1 MGKIKILQAGNKWS
15 TSKKCYHKGFTPHK
29 YHCAG
34 FTLLELILVILIAGI
49 SVSIVVVSIG
59 KAHEKMVFRDI
70 SKKVFITLKHAREV
84 AIMERTPVIFKID
97 EKNNSFWMEKD
108 GAVFG
113 KSYNM
118 PSHISIS
125 GESII
130 FFPKGNSSG
139 GYIKIKNEKEKEFF
153 IEVDPVLGT
162 SKVKGV

>member
-1 MGKIKILQAGNKWS
+1 MGKIKILQAGNK
-15 TSKKCYHKGFTPHK
+15 GVTPHK

-59 KAHEKMVFRDI
+59 KVHEKMVFRDI

-118 PSHISIS
+118 PDHISIS

-139 GYIKIKNEKEKEFF
+139 GYIKIKHDKIKNEKEKEFF